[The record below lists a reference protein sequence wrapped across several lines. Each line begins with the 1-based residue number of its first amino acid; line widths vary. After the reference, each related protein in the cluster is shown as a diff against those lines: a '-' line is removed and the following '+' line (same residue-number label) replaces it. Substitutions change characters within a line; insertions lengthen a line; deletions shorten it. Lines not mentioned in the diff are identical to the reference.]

1 MRFNKLVFKA
11 IAQVDTVEPFTNV
24 VRAIEQKDVTQDKL
38 SSLKQVL
45 KSPYAILC
53 LLRINHRLELN
64 ELSLKPHV
72 RIENDCE
79 ICDRGY

>member
-1 MRFNKLVFKA
+1 MVFKA
-11 IAQVDTVEPFTNV
+11 LAQVDTVQPFTNV

-45 KSPYAILC
+45 KSPYAILSVS
-53 LLRINHRLELN
+53 LLRINNRLELN

-79 ICDRGY
+79 ICDRGF